1 MSRMTR
7 LKDNWECRI
16 DECGAE
22 EWMSDLYGHY
32 PRVDD
37 ICSVCPFFEYIKRLA
52 EYEDLVEKM
61 KREGEVTLDDFRELD
76 GKFD

>member
-7 LKDNWECRI
+7 PKDNWDCRI
-16 DECGAE
+16 RECKAE
-22 EWMSDLYGHY
+22 EWMRDIYRHY
-32 PRVDD
+32 PRAED
-37 ICSVCPFFEYIKRLA
+37 ICSICPFFEHIKRLA

-76 GKFD
+76 EKFD

>member
-7 LKDNWECRI
+7 PKDKWECRI
-16 DECGAE
+16 NEFGAE

-32 PRVDD
+32 PRADD
-37 ICSVCPFFEYIKRLA
+37 ICSNCPFFYHIKRLA

-61 KREGEVTLDDFRELD
+61 KREGEVTLNDFREID
-76 GKFD
+76 EKFN

>member
-7 LKDNWECRI
+7 PKDNWDCRIRECR
-16 DECGAE
+16 AE
-22 EWMSDLYGHY
+22 EW
-32 PRVDD
+32 
-37 ICSVCPFFEYIKRLA
+37 IKRLA